1 MNLSENEK
9 EALDKFADEQK
20 DEIDDLKKEYKLHK
34 DKEITQ
40 LRELKKAVQELI
52 SFYARPSIE
61 PHKVV
66 ETWRRIKE
74 LADC

>member
-1 MNLSENEK
+1 MPKGTLENLNEDFK
-9 EALDKFADEQK
+9 PGISNELAE
-20 DEIDDLKKEYKLHK
+20 
-34 DKEITQ
+34 EITQ
-40 LRELKKAVQELI
+40 LRELKKAVQELV

-66 ETWRRIKE
+66 ESWRRIKE